1 MRFLKSCH
9 EYVSTEVVA
18 TNDNVEAC
26 KDVNIAIMI
35 AGYSRKDGLDTKD
48 LMSKIVSIYKDVA
61 SVLEQHAAADCKVRN
76 PINELQC
83 LCIRFLG
90 HPSLTLV

>member
-18 TNDNVEAC
+18 TIDNVEAC
-26 KDVNIAIMI
+26 EDVNIAIMI

-48 LMSKIVSIYKDVA
+48 LMSKNVSIYKDGA
-61 SVLEQHAAADCKVRN
+61 SVLEQHVAADCKVRN
-76 PINELQC
+76 PINVLQC
-83 LCIRFLG
+83 LGIRFLG
-90 HPSLTLV
+90 HPSLTVV